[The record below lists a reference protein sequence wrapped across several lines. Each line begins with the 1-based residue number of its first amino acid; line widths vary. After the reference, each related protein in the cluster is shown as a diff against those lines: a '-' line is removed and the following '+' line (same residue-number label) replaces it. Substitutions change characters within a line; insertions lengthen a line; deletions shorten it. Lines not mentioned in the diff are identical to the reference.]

1 MSKTNINIKKEI
13 NRIRGKIYT
22 LKLKKEKA
30 EHAYVHAE
38 KTLSELKV
46 ELRLKQHYIEKSKTI
61 TKPKRKSKNTR
72 KLPSFNKPQNMPNQ
86 TQKNNFLPA
95 FKQNKSNFNLPVTE
109 SPVVESPPVES
120 FTSEPIPVESPPVE
134 SPPVESP
141 PIESFTAEPEPV
153 ESPPIESPPIESPPI
168 ESPPIE
174 SQPVESP
181 PVEEPPSEDES
192 ESFEPLPVNQGL
204 TPENQSS
211 MNKSQANQTSMNQ
224 SQANQTSMNQSQA
237 NQTSMNQSRTN
248 QSRIT
253 EL

>member
-13 NRIRGKIYT
+13 NRIRGNVYT

-38 KTLSELKV
+38 KKLSELKV
-46 ELRLKQHYIEKSKTI
+46 ELKLKQQYIDKSKSI
-61 TKPKRKSKNTR
+61 RKIKTTR
-72 KLPSFNKPQNMPNQ
+72 KTTRKKLPSFNKPQNMPNQ

-109 SPVVESPPVES
+109 SPVVESP
-120 FTSEPIPVESPPVE
+120 TVESPPVE
-134 SPPVESP
+134 SFTAEPEPVESP
-141 PIESFTAEPEPV
+141 PVESFTAEPEPV
-153 ESPPIESPPIESPPI
+153 ESPPIES
-168 ESPPIE
+168 
-174 SQPVESP
+174 QPVVSP

-211 MNKSQANQTSMNQ
+211 MNQSSMNQ
-224 SQANQTSMNQSQA
+224 SQANQSSMNQSQ
-237 NQTSMNQSRTN
+237 SN